1 MKFKKLILLA
11 GFGLFAAQM
20 PLLQASE
27 LQIPEENKQN
37 SEEKS
42 TQNLFVDTAPVSI
55 MKWSGAIACVIV
67 CGASIYYMPSILKNL
82 NDASEKLKNQTVTAW
97 TQAGIAVE
105 KDTGFIVKIV
115 DDFAAW
121 LKSFLKDPLTFNLN
135 TKESTLQKLDFNLH
149 QKKRPLYIKWPLFC
163 CKIL

>member
-1 MKFKKLILLA
+1 MKNFKKLLLLA
-11 GFGLFAAQM
+11 GFGLFTAQT
-20 PLLQASE
+20 PLLQAAE

-37 SEEKS
+37 S
-42 TQNLFVDTAPVSI
+42 FIDTAPASI

-121 LKSFLKDPLTFNLN
+121 LKSFLKDPLTFNLS
-135 TKESTLQKLDFNLH
+135 TKESTLH
-149 QKKRPLYIKWPLFC
+149 
-163 CKIL
+163 KISEAALRDLPPHTGF